1 MRKLSKTAAHAL
13 AGEYVLGTLRGA
25 ARQRFEAMRRE
36 DPALAAV
43 VRQWEAGLTPL
54 AERVAPVEPPARV
67 WKAIETRIDSARGAS
82 SIAPAKATGSS
93 LSPVRGSSLWSSLAF
108 WRTFGLTAGGL
119 ASVLLATFL
128 YLATGPRGEP
138 VFVAVLTDPRAVA
151 TAPPHLV
158 VSMHSP
164 DLLRVRMVRAWQGVE
179 KKSLELWVLPTQ
191 GKPRSLGTFTNA
203 PGDTMIKI
211 TTADPRV
218 QGAYALAVSVEPPGG
233 SPTGQPTGPVVA
245 SGSIAPVRR
254 S

>member
-1 MRKLSKTAAHAL
+1 MRKLSQSAAHAL
-13 AGEYVLGTLRGA
+13 AAEYVLGTLRGP
-25 ARQRFEAMRRE
+25 ARRRLEAMMRA
-36 DPALAAV
+36 DPDLERV

-54 AERVAPVEPPARV
+54 AERIPPVEPPARV
-67 WKAIETRIDSARGAS
+67 WKAIEARIDSSAR
-82 SIAPAKATGSS
+82 ATQSS
-93 LSPVRGSSLWSSLAF
+93 LSLGRGSSLWSSLAF

-128 YLATGPRGEP
+128 YLSTGPRGEP
-138 VFVAVLTDPRAVA
+138 VFVAVLTDPTAAA

-164 DLLRVRMVRAWQGVE
+164 DLLRVRMVRPWDDLGT
-179 KKSLELWVLPTQ
+179 KSLELWVLPTQ
-191 GKPRSLGTFTNA
+191 GKPRSLGTFTNV

-218 QGAYALAVSVEPPGG
+218 KGAYALAVSVEPAGG